1 MPRPFCCRRVPASP
15 VSRCFQPLDGPV
27 GAQEEILM
35 TLDELEAIRLA
46 DLEGH
51 YHEQAA
57 GQMGVSRPTFGRIL
71 EVGRRKVAQA
81 LVQGLRLRI
90 EGGPINCRE
99 WNQAGARKSKARCP
113 HCRGRQEREANVTR
127 PIDKPAT
134 IHLKQGG

>member
-1 MPRPFCCRRVPASP
+1 MPRPFCCRRVQGSP
-15 VSRCFQPLDGPV
+15 VFRCFQPLDGPV

-71 EVGRRKVAQA
+71 EAGRRKVAQA

-90 EGGPINCRE
+90 EGGPIRQIGMGERRCEVCRRE
-99 WNQAGARKSKARCP
+99 WNLAGDQKSNGRCP
-113 HCRGRQEREANVTR
+113 HCRKGGKSERPT
-127 PIDKPAT
+127 
-134 IHLKQGG
+134 